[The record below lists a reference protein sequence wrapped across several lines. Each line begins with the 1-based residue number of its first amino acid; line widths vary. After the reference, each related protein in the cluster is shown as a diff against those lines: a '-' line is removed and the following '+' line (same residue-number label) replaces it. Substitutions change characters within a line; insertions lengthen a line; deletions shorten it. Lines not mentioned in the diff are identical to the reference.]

1 MTNRRQ
7 YKLNNLDCASCASK
21 IEERLSAIDA
31 FSEVSVSFPT
41 ATLTLK
47 AEGEPRALA
56 DRINLEISRVEP
68 GCVAVEVSSDQAGAH
83 TEQGHSHTHG
93 EAEGKWQIG
102 TVIAAAICFV
112 AAYLCREISAVP
124 AILSPI
130 LFVSSILLAGW
141 PVFAAAVKSL
151 RHISLD

>member
-68 GCVAVEVSSDQAGAH
+68 GCVAVEVSSDQAGAIRNRA
-83 TEQGHSHTHG
+83 T
-93 EAEGKWQIG
+93 
-102 TVIAAAICFV
+102 AIHM
-112 AAYLCREISAVP
+112 AKRKANGR
-124 AILSPI
+124 
-130 LFVSSILLAGW
+130 LA
-141 PVFAAAVKSL
+141 P
-151 RHISLD
+151 

>member
-21 IEERLSAIDA
+21 IEERLSAIDT
-31 FSEVSVSFPT
+31 FSEVSVNFPT

-47 AEGEPRALA
+47 AKGEPRELV

-68 GCVAVEVSSDQAGAH
+68 GCVAVELSGDRAGSH
-83 TEQGHSHTHG
+83 SEQGRSHTHS

-102 TVIAAAICFV
+102 RAHV
-112 AAYLCREISAVP
+112 
-124 AILSPI
+124 
-130 LFVSSILLAGW
+130 
-141 PVFAAAVKSL
+141 
-151 RHISLD
+151 